1 MSEPRLTSQAQ
12 ARRELIAREV
22 EQLRE
27 IPHSLWRDVVGQPMR
42 KTMRASDR
50 RSYTIRTTV
59 EWAEPGSSN
68 IRVTVAI
75 EGGAFGRP
83 IQAQSFVLTPENRFA
98 E

>member
-12 ARRELIAREV
+12 ARRELIEREV

-27 IPHSLWRDVVGQPMR
+27 VPHSMWRDVVGQSMR
-42 KTMRASDR
+42 KSVRASDS
-50 RSYTIRTTV
+50 RSYSIRTTV

-75 EGGAFGRP
+75 EGGALGRP
-83 IQAQSFVLTPENRFA
+83 IQAQRFVLTPENRFA